1 MVKFPRLV
9 KIINEQ
15 LDVERAQQPQ
25 VLNLIELN
33 E

>member
-15 LDVERAQQPQ
+15 LDVERAKQPE